1 MKRLFLAVLCT
12 MFSVAAFAQA
22 KKPTIMVVPADQWC
36 LENGYYD
43 EVNDDGQIKK
53 VVSYEKALADRSL
66 NQVIIAMGNEMVDRS
81 FPLVDLNATMKDIE
95 LNSALD
101 GDDVMMS
108 RIDRILNQAKAD
120 IMLEVSWY
128 ISETRPDVF
137 SVNFNIKGMDAYT
150 RKQVAGCDIIS
161 KESGS
166 VDFAMMLK
174 QANANSF
181 GPFCD
186 RLDMHFADMAQNGR
200 EVSFD
205 FVIKPSADVTFDDEV
220 GSNGDFLGDVIYD
233 WFQEATVSG
242 RFSSKDSEYRL
253 EYTQVRIPLYDDR
266 GRAIDAR
273 RFINPL
279 VKKLR
284 GDEYGISNV
293 KIITIGLGKCRIE
306 IG

>member
-43 EVNDDGQIKK
+43 EVNEDGIIKQ
-53 VVSYEKALADRSL
+53 VVNYEKALYDRSL
-66 NQVIIAMGNEMVDRS
+66 NQVIIAMGNEMVDRN
-81 FPLVDLNATMKDIE
+81 FPLVDLNATIKDIA
-95 LNSALD
+95 LNAALD
-101 GDDVMMS
+101 GDDVKMS
-108 RIDRILNQAKAD
+108 RIDRILNQARAD

-128 ISETRPDVF
+128 INETRPDVF
-137 SVNFNIKGMDAYT
+137 SVNFNIKAMDAYT
-150 RKQVAGCDIIS
+150 RKQVAGCDIFS
-161 KESGS
+161 KESS
-166 VDFAMMLK
+166 NVDFAMMLK
-174 QANANSF
+174 QANTNSF
-181 GPFCD
+181 SPFCD

-205 FVIKPSADVTFDDEV
+205 FVIKKGAYITFEDEV

-233 WFQEATVSG
+233 WFQGATVSG

-279 VKKLR
+279 AKMLR
-284 GDEYGISNV
+284 SEEYGISNV
-293 KIITIGLGKCRIE
+293 KVITIGLGKCRIE
-306 IG
+306 IE